1 MTEQSPL
8 PPITRE
14 RLQAIE
20 TRLGHQVDDH
30 DLRYWPVLKD
40 WLLKYQHKR
49 AKRQDTQIEPSE
61 PLVAGKLVSA
71 FLVSLLIFAVRIL
84 QQRLFSAP
92 ALAFSATSRLRI
104 DANGTGDE
112 FVACASA
119 LEKRSVPS
127 LYYTAK
133 DRLLAAPFAWR
144 CHENLLVAALVLL
157 DKVQRWHRKVPSPS
171 PHPIAKI
178 IAQETLIPANEIEQ
192 AMALFDRRV
201 RAYHRLLS
209 WLRPRH
215 IYVVSAYTKTD
226 IVYAARR
233 MGIMVSEI
241 QHGMLAPFHPSYRYS
256 GLKKGWGQA
265 LPNRLVVNSPFWQKT
280 QSRFDYAPLIVSPLV
295 VKEAPRSEIST
306 GRPYLLFSGQKL
318 AYERLANF
326 IAEFRANQACS
337 GLDLIYA
344 CHPSEDP
351 KQISQRLDAGNDPRI
366 KIQPFVSSTH
376 TRALISGAQKHLS
389 VYSSCHVDALEIKG
403 ETYVMLVPEFA
414 AQTDLFNGI
423 EGVRT
428 FSSLQEL
435 LHGPDK
441 T

>member
-14 RLQAIE
+14 RLQAVE
-20 TRLGHQVDDH
+20 NRLSYESDDH
-30 DLRYWPVLKD
+30 DLRYWPYLKD
-40 WLLKYQHKR
+40 WLLKYQHKV
-49 AKRQDTQIEPSE
+49 AKRHETQSEPSG
-61 PLVAGKLVSA
+61 PLVAGKLATA
-71 FLVSLLIFAVRIL
+71 FVISLLVFALRVL
-84 QQRLFSAP
+84 QQRLLAAP
-92 ALAFSATSRLRI
+92 TLAFSATSRLQI
-104 DANGTGDE
+104 DANGTQDE

-119 LEKRSVPS
+119 LEKRPVPA

-144 CHENLLVAALVLL
+144 CNENLLVTALVALE
-157 DKVQRWHRKVPSPS
+157 KIQRRSVKPLSPS
-171 PHPIAKI
+171 LHPIAKI
-178 IAQETLIPANEIEQ
+178 IAQETLISVAEIDR
-192 AMALFDRRV
+192 AITIFDRRV

-209 WLRPRH
+209 WLRPRQ
-215 IYVVSAYTKTD
+215 IYIVSAYTKTD
-226 IVYAARR
+226 IVYAARS
-233 MGIMVSEI
+233 MGIAVSEI
-241 QHGMLAPFHPSYRYS
+241 QHGMLAPFHPSYSYS
-256 GLKKGWGQA
+256 SLRKGWDQA

-280 QSRFDYAPLIVSPLV
+280 QSRFDYAPLIVSPLAR
-295 VKEAPRSEIST
+295 KDEPRPKMTT
-306 GRPYLLFSGQKL
+306 GQPYFLFSGQKL

-326 IAEFRANQACS
+326 ISDFRANPACS
-337 GLDLIYA
+337 SYDFIYA

-351 KQISQRLDAGNDPRI
+351 KQVSQRFGAGNDARI
-366 KIQPFVSSTH
+366 KIHPFVSSNH

-428 FSSLQEL
+428 FRNLQEL
-435 LHGPDK
+435 LHGPN
-441 T
+441 